1 MSHHTPSGRPTR
13 RLLRRLGRA
22 IGAIGAVGAIGAI
35 GRIGL
40 AAALAAGA
48 VGIGAPAWASDPFY
62 TGLLRDGILAY
73 DRGAFGDAARDLR
86 LACFGLLDEPEA
98 LAVCLVRLAVAQGAA
113 GDAEGFQ
120 ATFRRV
126 AEVEERFGAY
136 GRADLPPAVRTA
148 FEERVGKAIPAA
160 TLAAVPAF
168 QRLARKPEAPPA
180 GQKTREPRPTAR
192 PPAPPASAAPV
203 AEPARSAAEAPAR
216 PAGAEERRGGGA
228 PPGG

>member
-1 MSHHTPSGRPTR
+1 MPHRTPSRRPAR
-13 RLLRRLGRA
+13 RILGRL
-22 IGAIGAVGAIGAI
+22 
-35 GRIGL
+35 GL

-48 VGIGAPAWASDPFY
+48 AGAAGISAPAWASDPFY
-62 TGLLRDGILAY
+62 TALLRDGILAY

-126 AEVEERFGAY
+126 VEVEERFGAY
-136 GRADLPPAVRTA
+136 ARAELPPAVRAA

-168 QRLARKPEAPPA
+168 QRLARKPEAPPSD
-180 GQKTREPRPTAR
+180 QKTREPRPAAR
-192 PPAPPASAAPV
+192 PPAPAPAA
-203 AEPARSAAEAPAR
+203 APAR
-216 PAGAEERRGGGA
+216 PAAEAPTPPAGAAGAGERRAAGAAPAAGGA
-228 PPGG
+228 GPTGGP